1 MKMISKSS
9 FTEKFLN
16 NQSGQVL
23 IWVVLGFLSLVAMAG
38 LVIDGG
44 LAYADHANLQNTANA
59 AALAAAGEVYL
70 SSGSGDATAFGNQY
84 SASAGET
91 NSSSTLRETGTVATV
106 ITAGLPEPARAE
118 W

>member
-44 LAYADHANLQNTANA
+44 LAYADNANLQNTANA
-59 AALAAAGEVYL
+59 AALAATQPLTETSIVPRPEKRTPAARCGKRAL
-70 SSGSGDATAFGNQY
+70 SRP
-84 SASAGET
+84 
-91 NSSSTLRETGTVATV
+91 SSRRFA
-106 ITAGLPEPARAE
+106 
-118 W
+118 